1 MFADDGGKR
10 MRSVNDCLDPLA
22 NAIRRQTGNATKAA
36 AMYEFR
42 FDAGQVWRGCSACQ
56 RVAVGLMIQGRGKL
70 ARFHGAAQ
78 DQ

>member
-10 MRSVNDCLDPLA
+10 MCSVNDRLDPLA
-22 NAIRRQTGNATKAA
+22 NAIRRQTGDATKAA
-36 AMYEFR
+36 AMYVVR

-56 RVAVGLMIQGRGKL
+56 RVAVGLMIEGRGKL
-70 ARFHGAAQ
+70 APFHGTAQ